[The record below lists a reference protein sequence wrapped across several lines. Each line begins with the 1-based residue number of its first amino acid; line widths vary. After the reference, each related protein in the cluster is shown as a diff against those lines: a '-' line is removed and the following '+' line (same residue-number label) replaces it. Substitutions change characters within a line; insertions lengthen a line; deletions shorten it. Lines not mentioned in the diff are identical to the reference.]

1 GTPAGRVIDYV
12 MAASRV
18 YKSVPV
24 NLLLRA
30 VLSAGVSGTASSN
43 IEIVRELFEGQDIFR
58 WRFANEQAEELLV
71 GARLQIEAE
80 LVCGRLLGGP
90 GGETARLM
98 ELIRCAVRAGDEG
111 SEETRFVIDLVY
123 ALGPDGPFG

>member
-58 WRFANEQAEELLV
+58 WRFADEQGEELLV
-71 GARLQIEAE
+71 GARLQIEAQ
-80 LVCGRLLGGP
+80 LVCSRRLGGP
-90 GGETARLM
+90 NAEAQRLI
-98 ELIRCAVRAGDEG
+98 ELIQYAVRAGTEEN
-111 SEETRFVIDLVY
+111 EETKFLIDLVF
-123 ALGPDGPFG
+123 ALGPD